1 MVKGNL
7 LFYSISFKT
16 LYIISCFSPLYID
29 GTVNMDIAVRRIIWG
44 KCINAGQTCIAPDYI
59 LCTRQI
65 QNTFVE
71 KARQQL
77 KAWYTDDPKNSPDF
91 CRIVSEKHF
100 T

>member
-1 MVKGNL
+1 
-7 LFYSISFKT
+7 
-16 LYIISCFSPLYID
+16 
-29 GTVNMDIAVRRIIWG
+29 MDIAVKRIIWG

-71 KARQQL
+71 KARELL

-100 T
+100 VYVYANYPQFHYLKNYNLSILFIGDY